1 MSYFAL
7 LEAEFKAL
15 FSDIDILLTIF
26 GGVILYSFLYPQP
39 YLKES
44 VTALPVAVVDYD
56 RSDLSRKITFMLDAS
71 PQIVVDSSYLSEK
84 SAKDA
89 IVNNKMTAVVII
101 PSHFKRDLYLGKEPV
116 ISVGADASY
125 FLIYGGVVGA
135 TMHSVLTESAQQ
147 QVGELL
153 KKSVPMI
160 TAKMQ
165 YTPFKTEFINTF
177 NISGSYINYVI
188 PAVFI
193 LILQQT
199 MLIGMGMMGAK
210 QNEETRRG
218 KRGYY
223 NRESVLAV
231 MSVRYLSFGTIFFI
245 HILFYFGFSY
255 SFFGVPHI
263 AKISEL
269 LLYSFSFLMAVGS
282 LGIFLGTL
290 FKERIYPTPIILL
303 SSLPL
308 VFSAGFVWPLE
319 MMPQWLIWLS
329 NLSPST
335 PGIQGFLRLNQMGAD
350 FSQVISQFELLW
362 IQTAVYASL
371 SFFILKQRDLED
383 MDYKRLNDVLE
394 EKYNI

>member
-7 LEAEFKAL
+7 LKAEFRAL
-15 FSDIDILLTIF
+15 FSDVDILLTIF

-39 YLKES
+39 YLRES

-56 RSDLSRKITFMLDAS
+56 KSDLSRKMSFMLDSS
-71 PQIVVDSSYLSEK
+71 PQITVDSSYLSEQ

-89 IVNNKMTAVVII
+89 IINNTITALVII
-101 PSHFKRDLYLGKEPV
+101 PPHFKRDLYLGKEPV

-125 FLIYGGVVGA
+125 FLIYGGVVEA

-147 QVGELL
+147 QVGDLL
-153 KKSVPMI
+153 KKSVPLV

-210 QNEETRRG
+210 QNEETRSG
-218 KRGYY
+218 KNGYY
-223 NRESVLAV
+223 NSGSVLAV
-231 MSVRYLSFGTIFFI
+231 MGVRYLSFGSIYFV
-245 HILFYFGFSY
+245 HILFFFGFSF

-263 AKISEL
+263 AKVGEL

-282 LGIFLGTL
+282 LGIFLGAL
-290 FKERIYPTPIILL
+290 FKERIYPTPVILL

-350 FSQVISQFELLW
+350 FSQVIGQFGLLW
-362 IQTAVYASL
+362 IQTVAYGVLA
-371 SFFILKQRDLED
+371 FFILKHKHRR
-383 MDYKRLNDVLE
+383 KI
-394 EKYNI
+394 K

>member
-1 MSYFAL
+1 MSYFRL
-7 LEAEFKAL
+7 LKEEFIAIFRDK
-15 FSDIDILLTIF
+15 DILLTIF
-26 GGVILYSFLYPQP
+26 GGVLLYSFLYPQP

-56 RSDLSRKITFMLDAS
+56 RSDLSRKISYMLDAS
-71 PQIVVDSSYLSEK
+71 PQIAVDSSYLSEQE
-84 SAKDA
+84 AKEA
-89 IVNNKMTAVVII
+89 IINNTITAMVII
-101 PSHFKRDLYLGKEPV
+101 PSHFKRDLHLGKEPV

-125 FLIYGGVVGA
+125 FLIYGGVVEA
-135 TMHSVLTESAQQ
+135 TMHSVLTQSAQQ

-153 KKSVPMI
+153 KKSVPLV

-199 MLIGMGMMGAK
+199 MLIGMGMLGAK
-210 QNEETRRG
+210 QNEDTKRG
-218 KRGYY
+218 EKGYY
-223 NRESVLAV
+223 NSESVLAV
-231 MSVRYLSFGTIFFI
+231 MSVRYLSFVFI
-245 HILFYFGFSY
+245 YCVHALFLFGFSF

-263 AKISEL
+263 AKIGEL
-269 LLYSFSFLMAVGS
+269 LLYTFSFFMAVGS
-282 LGIFLGTL
+282 LGILLGAV
-290 FKERIYPTPIILL
+290 FKERVYPTPVILL

-319 MMPQWLIWLS
+319 MMPQWLVWLS
-329 NLSPST
+329 QVSPST

-350 FSQVISQFELLW
+350 FSQVIGQFGLLW
-362 IQTAVYASL
+362 LQTVVYGLLAYL
-371 SFFILKQRDLED
+371 LLKRQRKL
-383 MDYKRLNDVLE
+383 YGTT
-394 EKYNI
+394 

>member
-1 MSYFAL
+1 MNYLAL
-7 LEAEFKAL
+7 LKEEFKAL
-15 FSDIDILLTIF
+15 FRDKDILLTIF
-26 GGVILYSFLYPQP
+26 GGVLLYSFLYPQP

-56 RSDLSRKITFMLDAS
+56 RSDISRKIVFMLDAS
-71 PQIVVDSSYLSEK
+71 PQMAIDSSYLSEQ

-89 IVNNKMTAVVII
+89 ITNNTISAMIII
-101 PSHFKRDLYLGKEPV
+101 PPHFKRDLHLGKEPV

-125 FLIYGGVVGA
+125 FLIYGGVVEA
-135 TMHSVLTESAQQ
+135 TMHSVLTQSAQQ

-153 KKSVPMI
+153 KKSVPLV

-210 QNEETRRG
+210 QNEDIKNG

-223 NRESVLAV
+223 NSESVLAV
-231 MSVRYLSFGTIFFI
+231 MSVRYLSFGSIFFI
-245 HILFYFGFSY
+245 HALFLFGFSF

-263 AKISEL
+263 AKVGEL
-269 LLYSFSFLMAVGS
+269 LLYTFSFFMAVGS
-282 LGIFLGTL
+282 LGILLGTV

-319 MMPQWLIWLS
+319 MMPEWLVWLS
-329 NLSPST
+329 HISPST

-350 FSQVISQFELLW
+350 FSQVISQFGLLW
-362 IQTAVYASL
+362 FQTVVYGLLAYL
-371 SFFILKQRDLED
+371 ILKR
-383 MDYKRLNDVLE
+383 KRRVMFDND
-394 EKYNI
+394 

>member
-1 MSYFAL
+1 MDGMSFFAL
-7 LEAEFKAL
+7 LAAEFKAL
-15 FSDIDILLTIF
+15 FRDKDILLTIF

-56 RSDLSRKITFMLDAS
+56 KSDLSRKIVFMLDAS
-71 PQIVVDSSYLSEK
+71 PQIAVDSSYLSEDEAK
-84 SAKDA
+84 EAIINNAISAM
-89 IVNNKMTAVVII
+89 III
-101 PSHFKRDLYLGKEPV
+101 PDHFKRDLHLGREPV
-116 ISVGADASY
+116 VSVGADASY
-125 FLIYGGVVGA
+125 FLIYGGVVEA
-135 TMHSVLTESAQQ
+135 TMHAVLTQSAQQ

-153 KKSVPMI
+153 KKSVPLI

-165 YTPFKTEFINTF
+165 YTPFRTEFINTF

-199 MLIGMGMMGAK
+199 MLIGMGMMGAQ
-210 QNEETRRG
+210 QNEAIKKGE
-218 KRGYY
+218 RGYY
-223 NRESVLAV
+223 TSETVLAV
-231 MSVRYLSFGTIFFI
+231 MSVRYLSFGSIFFL
-245 HILFYFGFSY
+245 HVLFFFGFSF

-263 AKISEL
+263 AKVGEL

-282 LGIFLGTL
+282 LGLFLGAL
-290 FKERIYPTPIILL
+290 FKERIYPTPVILL

-308 VFSAGFVWPLE
+308 VFSAGFVWPVE
-319 MMPQWLIWLS
+319 MLPQWLIWLS

-350 FSQVISQFELLW
+350 FSQVIGQFGLLW
-362 IQTAVYASL
+362 LQTVVYGLLAYL
-371 SFFILKQRDLED
+371 LLQRRRKVNVDA
-383 MDYKRLNDVLE
+383 K
-394 EKYNI
+394 